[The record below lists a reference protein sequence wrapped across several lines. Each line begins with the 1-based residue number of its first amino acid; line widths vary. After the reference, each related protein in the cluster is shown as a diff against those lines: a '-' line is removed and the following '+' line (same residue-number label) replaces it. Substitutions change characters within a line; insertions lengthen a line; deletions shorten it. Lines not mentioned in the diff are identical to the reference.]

1 MQIIGIILWVIGVLY
16 AIAWGFTIRQKA
28 KNEQASEYEVLQKS
42 NERYAAES
50 YSAINTKNE

>member
-1 MQIIGIILWVIGVLY
+1 MHIIGIILWVVAVLW
-16 AIAWGFTIRQKA
+16 AIAHGFNMRQKA